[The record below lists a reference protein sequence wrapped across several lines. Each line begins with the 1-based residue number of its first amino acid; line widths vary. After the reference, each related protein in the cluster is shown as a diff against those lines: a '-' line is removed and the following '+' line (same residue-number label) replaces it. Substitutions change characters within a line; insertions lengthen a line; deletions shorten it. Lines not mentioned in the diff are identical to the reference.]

1 MGRPQVQTGEVYKVT
16 AKDIAGITAAIYD
29 GGSVAASM
37 DVYADFT
44 TWKSGIYI
52 QANDE
57 MVGAHAVAMIGWG
70 SEGGVEHWAPPPP
83 PLARPRARDFAS
95 APPCSAAAAAT

>member
-52 QANDE
+52 QAND
-57 MVGAHAVAMIGWG
+57 
-70 SEGGVEHWAPPPP
+70 
-83 PLARPRARDFAS
+83 
-95 APPCSAAAAAT
+95 